1 MSKIPG
7 QSLRTLLSGAI
18 DYAGLF
24 PPAGLDMATAVRNY
38 AAYRRSEHAWALGRF
53 IVPLSRLAEFESA
66 LHIDADD
73 EDWPVSA
80 LIDIEPEKAVA
91 AIFGFNKR
99 RRAMIDTVELKA
111 STVGEIKR
119 AAAIIPLI
127 VTTFVEIP
135 LGPGTHT
142 LIAAVGAAGFRAK
155 VRTGGVTQTA
165 FPASADLAA
174 FIRACATTR
183 VPFKATAGLHHP
195 LRSEYRL
202 TYDEGSPAGTMYG
215 FVNLFVA
222 TGVAI
227 KGGSMTD
234 IRHALEERSATA
246 FAFSERTV
254 TWRTY
259 VLDINAMSEL
269 WVNGAMSFGS
279 CSFTEPIDDLTLL
292 GLL

>member
-24 PPAGLDMATAVRNY
+24 PPAGLDMTTAVRNY

-99 RRAMIDTVELKA
+99 RRAMIDTVEVKA
-111 STVGEIKR
+111 STVEEIKR

-202 TYDEGSPAGTMYG
+202 TYDEGSPACTMYG

-269 WVNGAMSFGS
+269 RVNGAMSFGS

>member
-24 PPAGLDMATAVRNY
+24 PPASLDMTTAVRNY

-111 STVGEIKR
+111 STVEEIKR

-135 LGPGTHT
+135 LGPDIHT
-142 LIAAVGAAGFRAK
+142 LIKAVGAAGFRAK

-174 FIRACATTR
+174 FIRACATAR

-202 TYDEGSPAGTMYG
+202 TYDEGGPAGTMYG

-234 IRHALEERSATA
+234 IRHVLEGRSATA
-246 FAFSERTV
+246 FAFSEQTV

-269 WVNGAMSFGS
+269 RVNGAMSFGS